1 MSKLEVFQNGVFSG
15 TGEPVFQI
23 GTKKEDGTYDISVY
37 ALMSKEQAET
47 KLNELQPAPAK
58 PTKPKAE
65 AKKVRE
71 IRTPSRT
78 DLAQMTKLE
87 LEEEM
92 RGYGLELDRRKTKSA
107 LVKESLTFLN
117 GK

>member
-1 MSKLEVFQNGVFSG
+1 MSKLEVFQNGVFSN

-37 ALMSKEQAET
+37 ALMSKEQAEA

-58 PTKPKAE
+58 PTKPKA
-65 AKKVRE
+65 KKARE
-71 IRTPSRT
+71 IRTPSKT
-78 DLAQMTKLE
+78 DLAQLTKLE

-107 LVKESLTFLN
+107 LVKESLAFLN